1 MQNAMNNPQES
12 LLSIHRLVWIA
23 LMAALT
29 AVGAMIS
36 IPVVPFSPVPI
47 SLQTLFVL
55 LAGLILGPRG
65 GALAMLLYLAA
76 GCLGLPVFT
85 GGKSG
90 LAAFLGPTGGFLFAF
105 APAAFLCGLAKRDP
119 VRPLWIILLFCAA
132 ATALSLAVGTL
143 QLAFLLQIS
152 LGKALAVGVV
162 PFLPGGVI
170 KCFAAAFIYRFLAAR
185 RLLPA

>member
-1 MQNAMNNPQES
+1 MHDPHAS
-12 LLSIHRLVWIA
+12 LTSIHTLVWIA

-47 SLQTLFVL
+47 SMQTLFVF

-65 GALAMLLYLAA
+65 GALAILLYLAA

-90 LAAFLGPTGGFLFAF
+90 LAAFLGPTGGFLIGFI
-105 APAAFLCGLAKRDP
+105 PAAVICGLGKAAP
-119 VRPLWIILLFCAA
+119 VKPYKILLLCCLA
-132 ATALSLAVGTL
+132 ATAVTFGIGAAQLSMVLH
-143 QLAFLLQIS
+143 IS
-152 LGKALAVGVV
+152 IGKAVAVGVI
-162 PFLPGGVI
+162 PFLPGAALT
-170 KCFAAAFIYRFLAAR
+170 CFGAVFIYRFLALR
-185 RLLPA
+185 RLIPV

>member
-1 MQNAMNNPQES
+1 MHDEHSQS
-12 LLSIHRLVWIA
+12 LFSIHRLVWIA

-55 LAGLILGPRG
+55 LAGLILGPRY

-76 GCLGLPVFT
+76 GVIGLPVFT

-90 LAAFLGPTGGFLFAF
+90 LAAFIGPTGGFLIGFVPSAII
-105 APAAFLCGLAKRDP
+105 CGLAKSTP
-119 VRPLWIILLFCAA
+119 VKPYWVLFVYCAA
-132 ATALSLAVGTL
+132 ATAVTL
-143 QLAFLLQIS
+143 VLGAAQLAFVLKIAM
-152 LGKALAVGVV
+152 GKALAVGVI
-162 PFLPGGVI
+162 PFLPGAAL
-170 KCFAAAFIYRFLAAR
+170 KCFGAAFIYRFLAVR
-185 RLLPA
+185 RLIPA

>member
-1 MQNAMNNPQES
+1 MHDAHAS
-12 LLSIHRLVWIA
+12 LASIHTVVWIA

-36 IPVVPFSPVPI
+36 LPVVPFSPVPV

-65 GALAMLLYLAA
+65 AVFAVLLYLAA

-90 LAAFLGPTGGFLFAF
+90 LAAFLGPTGGFLVGFI
-105 APAAFLCGLAKRDP
+105 PAAAICGLAKSTP
-119 VRPLWIILLFCAA
+119 VKPYWVLLAYCFVATGVTLGIGAA
-132 ATALSLAVGTL
+132 QLSV
-143 QLAFLLQIS
+143 LLRIS
-152 LGKALAVGVV
+152 MGKALAVGVI
-162 PFLPGGVI
+162 PFLPGAVL
-170 KCFAAAFIYRFLAAR
+170 KCFGAAFIYRFLAVR
-185 RLLPA
+185 RLIPA